1 MHCRKKHHTKKIIL
15 EASTNKPKLYHQS
28 KSKQWINSAFTSYT
42 FFFKCQMPF
51 ACTLEQNEGGVFRK
65 QVVLHSPG
73 IGAPPLP
80 MRGIH
85 LGRGLY
91 AESQNSSAFGAKPPL
106 GTYHQTNI
114 GKNNNDNLAQIS
126 KFRWKYPLFSLEVF
140 PQGDFSDRK
149 TSR

>member
-1 MHCRKKHHTKKIIL
+1 
-15 EASTNKPKLYHQS
+15 
-28 KSKQWINSAFTSYT
+28 
-42 FFFKCQMPF
+42 MPF

-85 LGRGLY
+85 LGRGIY
-91 AESQNSSAFGAKPPL
+91 AESQSSSAFGAKPPL

-114 GKNNNDNLAQIS
+114 GKNNNYNLAQIS
-126 KFRWKYPLFSLEVF
+126 KFRWKYPFFSLEVF
-140 PQGDFSDRK
+140 PQGDFSDKK

>member
-1 MHCRKKHHTKKIIL
+1 
-15 EASTNKPKLYHQS
+15 
-28 KSKQWINSAFTSYT
+28 
-42 FFFKCQMPF
+42 MPF
-51 ACTLEQNEGGVFRK
+51 ACTLLEQNEGGVFRK

-126 KFRWKYPLFSLEVF
+126 KFRWKYPFFSLEVF
-140 PQGDFSDRK
+140 PQGDFFRQKNKQVMCWSSSCWVPFSKLADGFCDSDSGSLSCRPK
-149 TSR
+149 